1 MSTPKHLTE
10 KAVAVSLDLLP
21 TKSKE
26 KYLSCYD
33 KFVKWKEAEGATS
46 WSEDVLLS
54 YFAEELS
61 KYAPTTMWSIYSM
74 LKTTISSKH
83 NVDISKYC
91 RLQAFLKKKRIGFAS
106 KKSKVSSP
114 TEINKFLREAPDRE
128 YLLVK
133 VVAILGVLG
142 ACRGAELCDM
152 AVADFEDL
160 EKKLLKITIPTTKT
174 HISRTFTVEG
184 EYYEIIKKYAS
195 LRPKN
200 AESSRFFLNYQKGK
214 CTKQI
219 IGKNKVATCPKQ
231 IAEFLNLP
239 NSGEYTGHSFR
250 RTSATLLAD
259 SGADITTIK
268 RHGGWKSTTVAE
280 GYIQDSTSN
289 KRKISNQITKCIDES
304 SPRPSLDHMAFE
316 KKIRSENFVSFSTK
330 TEESNLTTKETVT
343 SKPTVYNFQN
353 CTINTINF

>member
-1 MSTPKHLTE
+1 M
-10 KAVAVSLDLLP
+10 
-21 TKSKE
+21 
-26 KYLSCYD
+26 
-33 KFVKWKEAEGATS
+33 
-46 WSEDVLLS
+46 
-54 YFAEELS
+54 
-61 KYAPTTMWSIYSM
+61 
-74 LKTTISSKH
+74 
-83 NVDISKYC
+83 
-91 RLQAFLKKKRIGFAS
+91 
-106 KKSKVSSP
+106 
-114 TEINKFLREAPDRE
+114 
-128 YLLVK
+128 
-133 VVAILGVLG
+133 AILGVLG
-142 ACRGAELCDM
+142 ACRGTELCDM

-174 HISRTFTVEG
+174 NISRTFTVEG

-195 LRPKN
+195 LRPEN

-214 CTKQI
+214 CTKQV
-219 IGKNKVATCPKQ
+219 IGKNKVAACPKQ

-239 NSGEYTGHSFR
+239 DSGEYTGHSFR

-304 SPRPSLDHMAFE
+304 APRPSFDPMVLE
-316 KKIRSENFVSFSTK
+316 KKIRSDNCVSFSTK
-330 TEESNLTTKETVT
+330 TEESNLSTTETVT
-343 SKPTVYNFQN
+343 SKQTVYNFQN